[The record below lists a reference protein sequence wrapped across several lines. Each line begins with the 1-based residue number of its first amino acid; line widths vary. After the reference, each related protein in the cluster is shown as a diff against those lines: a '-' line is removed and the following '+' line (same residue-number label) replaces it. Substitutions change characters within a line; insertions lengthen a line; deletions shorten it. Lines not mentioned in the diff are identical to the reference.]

1 MAKKEDTVFLDVGIE
16 NPFKKGDKLGLFKL
30 YREDDTVKFLIPTA
44 GVVTGAV
51 LLAAAIV
58 KR

>member
-1 MAKKEDTVFLDVGIE
+1 MAKPDTVFLDVSIE
-16 NPFKKGDKLGLFKL
+16 NPFKKGDKLGFFKL

-51 LLAAAIV
+51 LLAAVIV

>member
-1 MAKKEDTVFLDVGIE
+1 MAKKEDTVFLDISIE
-16 NPFKKGDKLGLFKL
+16 NPFKKGGQLGFFKL

-51 LLAAAIV
+51 LLAAVIV

>member
-1 MAKKEDTVFLDVGIE
+1 MAKKEDTVFLDVSIE
-16 NPFKKGDKLGLFKL
+16 NPFKKGDKLGFFKL

>member
-1 MAKKEDTVFLDVGIE
+1 MAKPDTVFLDISIE

>member
-1 MAKKEDTVFLDVGIE
+1 MAKKEDTVFLDVSIE
-16 NPFKKGDKLGLFKL
+16 NPFKKGANLGFFKL

-44 GVVTGAV
+44 GVITGAALIAV
-51 LLAAAIV
+51 ALV

>member
-1 MAKKEDTVFLDVGIE
+1 MAKPDTVFLDVSIE
-16 NPFKKGDKLGLFKL
+16 NPFKKGDKLGFFKL
-30 YREDDTVKFLIPTA
+30 YREDDTVKFMIPTA
-44 GVVTGAV
+44 GVVVGAV

>member
-1 MAKKEDTVFLDVGIE
+1 MAKPDTVFLDISIE
-16 NPFKKGDKLGLFKL
+16 NPFKKGDKMGFFKL

>member
-1 MAKKEDTVFLDVGIE
+1 MAKEDTVFLDISIE
-16 NPFKKGDKLGLFKL
+16 NPFKKGDKLGFFKL

>member
-1 MAKKEDTVFLDVGIE
+1 MAKPDTVFIEVSIE
-16 NPFKKGDKLGLFKL
+16 NPFKKGDKLGFFKL

>member
-1 MAKKEDTVFLDVGIE
+1 MAKKEDTVFLDISIE
-16 NPFKKGDKLGLFKL
+16 NPFKKGDKLGFFKL

>member
-1 MAKKEDTVFLDVGIE
+1 MAKPDTVFLDVSIE
-16 NPFKKGDKLGLFKL
+16 NPFKKGDKLGFFKL

-44 GVVTGAV
+44 GVVTGVALIAV
-51 LLAAAIV
+51 ALV